1 MDAVVKNNKQSV
13 EEKTKRDT
21 ELLKRIA
28 EGDRDAFTELY
39 ISYQPRLIK
48 FCSRMLKY
56 DVALASDTADE
67 ALIEVWRSAGSFS
80 GLSQPS
86 TWIHSIARFRM
97 IGYLRKNKEL
107 LQNDNFEQLNIKD
120 TDLLPEQEVVIS
132 ERNQEI
138 IDNLAKLSEKHREV
152 IELVYYRELSIKD
165 ISVMLDISENT
176 VKTRMFYARKHL
188 KSLLSNTDLLDN
200 SNEY

>member
-1 MDAVVKNNKQSV
+1 MKNNKQSV

-21 ELLKRIA
+21 ELLKKIA

-56 DVALASDTADE
+56 DVALASDMADE

-107 LQNDNFEQLNIKD
+107 LQNDNFEQLNIED
-120 TDLLPEQEVVIS
+120 TDLLPEQEVIIS
-132 ERNQEI
+132 ERDQEI